1 MKWSKLLFCSA
12 LIQSGYAFVTP
23 HGVSNKCKI
32 GSITKTSLFSE
43 IANGSNFSPAVDR
56 IIQELKEASNTLS
69 LAYSYISQDPS
80 QVTPE
85 DIVKVC
91 DAIDEEEAR
100 VKNLKEGQLLV
111 DSTELKKK
119 SLELGRYHLLVKLM
133 KKDYDA
139 YIATSAF
146 LSPSRI
152 PRLDLPNVQD
162 VPFNEIMP
170 SKQQDDDVYAL
181 VDDCTLEN
189 KTFDESPLDKLLL
202 KIFRDLVEQNT
213 GGISSPKKGINGLLD
228 QGRTFMLKEGQT
240 AEAQHKMVR
249 DTLGGLMT
257 PVLPPFYRIFMSG
270 IVPKLGTDWDGKQLG
285 PWFYVSFGLFFYNK
299 LLHGFCISHIFPPSG
314 TLAHNLSDPHI
325 LRIPRG
331 SESAQSSQR
340 W

>member
-43 IANGSNFSPAVDR
+43 IDNGSNFSPAVDR

-111 DSTELKKK
+111 DSIELKKK